1 LPRKNKRKTVVTTI
15 ANQKGGCGKTTTV
28 VSLAAALASRGKTVS
43 IVDCDPQTN
52 ATQAFGLDPTD
63 LPAERFTVLDAYLG
77 GRPMAEIEEP
87 LEPLDGEDRLG
98 GNLWLAAG
106 SRGVSGVQFRLE
118 AIVNEQL
125 ALQEITHLD
134 ADGLRDEHRLQL
146 KAAVDSLRGK
156 RDFVF
161 IDTGPDLGF
170 ALTTAL
176 IAADY
181 YLIPMVPSAFD
192 ISGLKMLLKAASQ
205 IRERYEIDLSLLGV
219 LLCQVKGTK
228 LDREIRELLVETF
241 GDAVFKTEIQN
252 SVKFR
257 EATFHGLS
265 ILEHA
270 EEGEGAAAS
279 YLALADEILSRFSDG
294 AKKAGKKTR
303 SKKRTKSQAR
313 AR

>member
-1 LPRKNKRKTVVTTI
+1 MAKLNRNTQVITT

-28 VSLAAALASRGKTVS
+28 VSLAAALALKGKKVS
-43 IVDCDPQTN
+43 VIDCDPQTN
-52 ATQAFGLDPTD
+52 ATQAFGLDPAA
-63 LPAERFTVLDAYLG
+63 LPESRFTVLDAYLG
-77 GRPMAEIEEP
+77 GRAISEIEQPLAPLPDAPDEP
-87 LEPLDGEDRLG
+87 RLN
-98 GNLWLAAG
+98 GNLWLSAG

-118 AIVNEQL
+118 ALVNEQL

-134 ADGLRDEHRLQL
+134 ADTLRDEQRQQL
-146 KAAVDSLRGK
+146 KTAVDSLRGK

-161 IDTGPDLGF
+161 LDTGPDLGF

-176 IAADY
+176 IAADS

-205 IRERYEIDLSLLGV
+205 IRERYQTDLSLLGV

-270 EEGEGAAAS
+270 EEASAES
-279 YLALADEILSRFSDG
+279 YLSLADELLARFDAGSRSRRR
-294 AKKAGKKTR
+294 KKKSSSAGRTR
-303 SKKRTKSQAR
+303 SR
-313 AR
+313 